1 MHLKNET
8 KNDPKSEKKS
18 WVQAEK
24 LVQIGVMLPL
34 ALIVGYFLGS
44 WLDDKFHTTWIKMV
58 GLLLGIAA
66 GFVQLVRL
74 ATSDEANK

>member
-1 MHLKNET
+1 MTADDNK
-8 KNDPKSEKKS
+8 PQGSEKKS

-44 WLDDKFHTTWIKMV
+44 WLDDKFHTHWIKIV

-74 ATSDEANK
+74 VTSDEASK